1 MSYSEPLTTESCKK
15 VKYIIKDHHY
25 QWLFPNVK
33 IAKDCDTSNFFKT
46 TEQGEYFSTGITGG
60 VTGRGVGNT
69 KKNMFRPSGFLGID
83 DPLKAIDWNSVV
95 TRNGVNDAFKDALPS
110 RFNLS
115 RKFYVLSMQRLH
127 REDLCGY
134 LDSNFPSAYKR
145 KLILPA
151 LIKGLPLCNEN
162 CSSKFLKDMENE
174 NIDTFSSQ
182 YMQDPRQEGDILFDV
197 NKIQTIYI
205 EPRKDLIF
213 HSFIVADT
221 SMVNKP
227 TADFTVFG
235 HFYVYVVDNWRDYWD
250 EGGRHFFNKHM
261 IVKLLLREIY
271 VTRIDAANL
280 PVNFEGFV
288 DERLT
293 GSIVPPQKIYIE
305 TKSSGIALHQHMQML
320 QQYGGKYN
328 TSGFSLQELGKENLN
343 KELRFAQVSP
353 YVKNE
358 QFEIYG
364 NRIHIN
370 HHSTDSYIRNH
381 LSNITRT
388 KNSSVKDDIADVITY
403 GLANTFLRV
412 MSDEKKDLGQLS
424 YDVINK
430 LTRRI
435 QQERQYGRY

>member
-1 MSYSEPLTTESCKK
+1 MILFLVNICK
-15 VKYIIKDHHY
+15 IQD
-25 QWLFPNVK
+25 
-33 IAKDCDTSNFFKT
+33 
-46 TEQGEYFSTGITGG
+46 
-60 VTGRGVGNT
+60 
-69 KKNMFRPSGFLGID
+69 KK
-83 DPLKAIDWNSVV
+83 
-95 TRNGVNDAFKDALPS
+95 
-110 RFNLS
+110 
-115 RKFYVLSMQRLH
+115 
-127 REDLCGY
+127 
-134 LDSNFPSAYKR
+134 
-145 KLILPA
+145 
-151 LIKGLPLCNEN
+151 
-162 CSSKFLKDMENE
+162 
-174 NIDTFSSQ
+174 
-182 YMQDPRQEGDILFDV
+182 DILFDV
-197 NKIQTIYI
+197 EKIQTIYI
-205 EPRKDLIF
+205 EPQKDLIF

-235 HFYVYVVDNWRDYWD
+235 HFYVYVVDDWRDYWD
-250 EGGRHFFNKHM
+250 EEGRHFFNKHM

-280 PVNFEGFV
+280 PINFEGFV

-293 GSIVPPQKIYIE
+293 GSLVPPQKIYIE

-364 NRIHIN
+364 NRIHMN

-435 QQERQYGRY
+435 HQERQYGRY